1 MKSLLNFITESINKH
16 NGELSLDEIKY
27 RIYDSKEDIIDELG
41 FDPFDKNFGFG
52 PFDKN
57 FDGDMKSAVKKIESS
72 DSVYI
77 VSDGIRDKKQGY
89 FGFLYND
96 GSSITFESPS
106 NKLMDGYFYGSTKA
120 NGITSEV
127 LRYVCT
133 YFSTIGKPTNKNEN
147 LKLDNNGLYASGIQN
162 KKIKMHIFVDPKE
175 FVKFSKQLI
184 NSYYDGLK

>member
-16 NGELSLDEIKY
+16 NGELSLGEIKY

-41 FDPFDKNFGFG
+41 FDPFDKNF
-52 PFDKN
+52 
-57 FDGDMKSAVKKIESS
+57 DGDMKSAVKKIESS
-72 DSVYI
+72 DSIYI

-106 NKLMDGYFYGSTKA
+106 NRLMDGYFYGSTKA
-120 NGITSEV
+120 NGITMEV

-133 YFSTIGKPTNKNEN
+133 YFSTIGIPTNKNEN

-184 NSYYDGLK
+184 NSYYQFLL